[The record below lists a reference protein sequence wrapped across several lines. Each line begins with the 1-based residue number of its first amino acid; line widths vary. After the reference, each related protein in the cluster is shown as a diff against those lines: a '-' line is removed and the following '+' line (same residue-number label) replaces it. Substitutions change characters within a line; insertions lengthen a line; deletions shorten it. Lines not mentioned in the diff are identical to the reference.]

1 MDIQDL
7 RKQIDAIDDQI
18 ISLFAQRMDIAS
30 KVAAYKS
37 ERNLPIL
44 VPDREQ
50 EKLRDVSGKAG
61 GTLAEYVQVL
71 YSVILPLSRAWQ
83 HRQGGNPLPFSE
95 LSKKVAELYQESIP
109 ADHEEVNQ

>member
-7 RKQIDAIDDQI
+7 RKEIDAIDDQI
-18 ISLFAQRMDIAS
+18 ISLFAQRMEIAS

-50 EKLRDVSGKAG
+50 EKLRDVSRKAG
-61 GTLAEYVQVL
+61 GTLAEYVRML

-83 HRQGGNPLPFSE
+83 HRQGGNPLPFMK
-95 LSKKVAELYQESIP
+95 LSKKAEELYLESIS
-109 ADHEEVNQ
+109 AGHGEVD